1 MICHENKLE
10 QRSLISFNS
19 ALFSHSRFLSLLSQ
33 FCHKCRCVTAVF
45 HTVDRGLIHGEKS
58 LLASSR
64 PPRAVITGLFV
75 SRIKTRRF
83 TNCAAAA
90 DDGGTVDY
98 VSNILD
104 PGGQIEEKIN
114 ARIH

>member
-1 MICHENKLE
+1 MRTNSNKV
-10 QRSLISFNS
+10 LISLNS
-19 ALFSHSRFLSLLSQ
+19 VLFSRSHFLFLSSQ
-33 FCHKCRCVTAVF
+33 FCHKCRCYVTAVF
-45 HTVDRGLIHGEKS
+45 HTVDRGLIHDEKS

-64 PPRAVITGLFV
+64 PPRAVITGFFV

-90 DDGGTVDY
+90 DDGGMVDY

-114 ARIH
+114 AGIR